1 MQSSLRVGR
10 HVWAALRPGGS
21 VRLGITADAVKEIG
35 LTREKAF
42 VDLAALESIMVPQ
55 RPFAMVE
62 GPLGITQLESP
73 LAGLVVRQRRDLF
86 KVELHLAA
94 GAEPTH
100 LACGAATKSCLSL
113 LHDRGTVRPSALPP
127 QDAPLIHR
135 TAVE

>member
-62 GPLGITQLESP
+62 GPLGVAQLESP
-73 LAGLVVRQRRDLF
+73 LAGLVAARNLSVIDDPGVLFDRAECVVDGWLARSHGVVVRGRIAITF
-86 KVELHLAA
+86 
-94 GAEPTH
+94 
-100 LACGAATKSCLSL
+100 
-113 LHDRGTVRPSALPP
+113 
-127 QDAPLIHR
+127 
-135 TAVE
+135 